1 VNSPDKEIDRKSKM
15 IKDYHKLKFNTV
27 RQMDETNEIRPIKTG
42 KAAPHILERIK
53 SMSED
58 KEESKDSK

>member
-1 VNSPDKEIDRKSKM
+1 M